1 VIWLAVAAVVLVV
14 ATVAAVRVVRWRR
27 RWRVER
33 LAPLEHDAPRE
44 ALRAAIER
52 RQR

>member
-1 VIWLAVAAVVLVV
+1 VIWLAVAAVVL
-14 ATVAAVRVVRWRR
+14 
-27 RWRVER
+27 VER